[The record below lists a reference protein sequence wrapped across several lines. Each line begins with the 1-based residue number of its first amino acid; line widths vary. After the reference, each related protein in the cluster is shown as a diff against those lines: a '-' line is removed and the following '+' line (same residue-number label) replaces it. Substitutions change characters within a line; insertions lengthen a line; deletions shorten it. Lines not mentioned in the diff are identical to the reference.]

1 MCEID
6 RKRFALVTAN
16 IVEKYVPHQHSK
28 LKCAFQN
35 KDCYLISWYVSEQ
48 KQTGKSRKLPGEF
61 HTAMWAFTIRSC
73 IRANRISTQI
83 QHSNSVASTSENTDV
98 NKVHGNRKSLTTT
111 QLILQESFSAL
122 EQRKIIWKTVKF
134 TQCEE
139 KVPCF
144 CVPLKNDQPFFMYLI
159 LSILNQEKKSQVKG
173 MQNLNRARYSRCT
186 KRYAWNVK
194 WPFSET
200 VQLVY
205 TL

>member
-1 MCEID
+1 MCI
-6 RKRFALVTAN
+6 
-16 IVEKYVPHQHSK
+16 
-28 LKCAFQN
+28 LKQRLFIN
-35 KDCYLISWYVSEQ
+35 WYLLECR
-48 KQTGKSRKLPGEF
+48 SRQVNQESYG
-61 HTAMWAFTIRSC
+61 
-73 IRANRISTQI
+73 RISYWHVGLYHQNLHPSANHIFTQI
-83 QHSNSVASTSENTDV
+83 QNSNGATSTSENTNV

-111 QLILQESFSAL
+111 QLILQERFSAL

-134 TQCEE
+134 TESKE
-139 KVPCF
+139 KVLCF
-144 CVPLKNDQPFFMYLI
+144 CVPRKNDQPSFMYL
-159 LSILNQEKKSQVKG
+159 LQSILNQEKKSQLKG

>member
-1 MCEID
+1 MGES
-6 RKRFALVTAN
+6 
-16 IVEKYVPHQHSK
+16 H
-28 LKCAFQN
+28 
-35 KDCYLISWYVSEQ
+35 
-48 KQTGKSRKLPGEF
+48 TG
-61 HTAMWAFTIRSC
+61 MWAFTITTFIS
-73 IRANRISTQI
+73 ANHIFIQI
-83 QHSNSVASTSENTDV
+83 QNGNSVPSTSENTDV

-134 TQCEE
+134 TQCKE
-139 KVPCF
+139 KVLCF

-159 LSILNQEKKSQVKG
+159 LSKLNQEKKSQLKG

>member
-1 MCEID
+1 M
-6 RKRFALVTAN
+6 
-16 IVEKYVPHQHSK
+16 
-28 LKCAFQN
+28 
-35 KDCYLISWYVSEQ
+35 
-48 KQTGKSRKLPGEF
+48 GEF
-61 HTAMWAFTIRSC
+61 HIGMWAFIRNC
-73 IRANRISTQI
+73 ISGNHNLTQI
-83 QHSNSVASTSENTDV
+83 QNSKSVASTSENTDV
-98 NKVHGNRKSLTTT
+98 SKVHGNRKSLTTT

-134 TQCEE
+134 TQCKE
-139 KVPCF
+139 KVLSF

-159 LSILNQEKKSQVKG
+159 LSLNQEKKSQLKG